1 MTAARALLVTMRP
14 KQWTKNLIVFAPLI
28 FAGEITFAANDLRT
42 VAAFAVFCLISSA
55 VYIANDLVDIERDRS
70 HETKRTRPVAAG
82 ALAPRTAGVALVVLL
97 LAALGGA
104 FALGVP
110 FGLVSVGYLLLQ
122 TAYTFW
128 LKHEVILDVMAIA
141 AGFVLRA
148 FAGAVVIG
156 VPGSPWLYICA
167 ALLALFLGLAKRRHE
182 LTLLEDGAGDHR
194 PSLEHY
200 SAPLIDSMLSAIT
213 SATIV
218 TYALYTFFSDTARES
233 QYLMLTIPFVVYG
246 LFRYLYLVHKHNLGG
261 SPEEIL
267 LSDKPLIIDI
277 ALWLAA
283 VGVVLYLT

>member
-1 MTAARALLVTMRP
+1 MTTARALLVTMRP

-28 FAGEITFAANDLRT
+28 FAGEITVATNGLRT
-42 VAAFAVFCLISSA
+42 VAAFVVFCLISSA
-55 VYIANDLVDIERDRS
+55 VYIANDLVDVELDQA
-70 HETKRTRPVAAG
+70 HETKRTRPLAAG
-82 ALAPRTAGVALVVLL
+82 ALAPRTAVAALVVLL

-122 TAYTFW
+122 TLYTFW
-128 LKHEVILDVMAIA
+128 LKHEVILDVMSIA
-141 AGFVLRA
+141 AGFVLRV

-182 LTLLEDGAGDHR
+182 LTLLEDGAVDHR

-213 SATIV
+213 AATIV

-233 QYLMLTIPFVVYG
+233 QYLMFTVPFVVYG
-246 LFRYLYLVHKHNLGG
+246 LFRYLYLVHQQNLGG

-267 LSDKPLIIDI
+267 LADKPLIVDI
-277 ALWLAA
+277 ALWLVA